1 MIFRNCPTKLRAER
15 PVSEKTTESEAVADN
30 NSRRSLDAVVVD
42 LVIRLGFLGIFAF
55 WSFWLISP
63 FILVLVWAVVLAVA
77 AYPIF
82 LKLAQLLG
90 GRRKLSAFLITFT
103 GLLIIFGPT
112 AVLITS
118 LIGSFQS
125 LAEMLQS
132 EIASLRPPNDSVRD
146 WPLIGEQIHKIWTL
160 AATSLTS
167 FLAQYTETLK
177 TVGLWAVN
185 QIAGL
190 GGSVLFFAVSVI
202 IAGFLFNPGPQLAE
216 MAGNFSHRIVA
227 NRGREFV
234 GLAGATIRNVSRGVI
249 GVSLLQ
255 TILAGIGLIV
265 AGIPAAGLIAFGVLI
280 LGIIQIGPGILLLP
294 VIIWAWTDM
303 GTLSA
308 LLFTVYMLPVMLVD
322 NILKP
327 IIMSKGL
334 QTPTLVIF
342 IGVIGGTL
350 AHGLLGLFLGPIV
363 LAVSYELLVAWVR
376 SGNPAAPE
384 ARSD

>member
-1 MIFRNCPTKLRAER
+1 M
-15 PVSEKTTESEAVADN
+15 SEKTTELESATRNDD
-30 NSRRSLDAVVVD
+30 RRSLDTVVID
-42 LVIRLGFLGIFAF
+42 LAIRLGFLGVFAF

-63 FILVLVWAVVLAVA
+63 FILILVWAVVMAVA

-82 LKLAQLLG
+82 LWLAKLLG
-90 GRRKLSAFLITFT
+90 GRRKLAAFLITFT
-103 GLLIIFGPT
+103 GLLIIFGPL

-132 EIASLRPPNDSVRD
+132 GIAGLRLPDDGVRD
-146 WPLIGEQIHKIWTL
+146 WPIIGEQIHKIWTL

-177 TVGLWAVN
+177 TVGLWAVG

-190 GGSVLFFAVSVI
+190 GGSVLFFAFSVI
-202 IAGFLFNPGPQLAE
+202 IAGFLFNPGPQLAK
-216 MAGNFSHRIVA
+216 MVSNFSHRIVA

-234 GLAGATIRNVSRGVI
+234 DLAGATIRNVSRGVI

-265 AGIPAAGLIAFGVLI
+265 AGVPAAGLIAFGVLI
-280 LGIIQIGPGILLLP
+280 LGIIQVGPGILLLP

-363 LAVSYELLVAWVR
+363 LAVSYELLIAWVKSGDPAGSEGR
-376 SGNPAAPE
+376 SQ
-384 ARSD
+384 